1 VLAHVEHGAF
11 AVREGT
17 VLPLARGGEEW
28 PYLRGVSRRR
38 TTGNVWRPEIRRGT
52 TGNVWRPEIGRG
64 TTGNVWRPEVVRGI
78 TGSLEVPEDLAV
90 VAIAAAGCRR
100 VVDRRRQHRE
110 QRENHRSRS

>member
-1 VLAHVEHGAF
+1 VEHGAF

-17 VLPLARGGEEW
+17 GLPLARGGEEW
-28 PYLRGVSRRR
+28 PYPRGVSRRR
-38 TTGNVWRPEIRRGT
+38 T